1 MSKKPSPFISVIM
14 PCYNHGK
21 YLSEAIESVITQNY
35 DNWELIIVD
44 DGSTDN
50 SSEVAKHYVE
60 KDNRISYIYQR
71 NAGPSAARNRGV
83 KKSRGKYL
91 HFLDGDDKI
100 SSKYL
105 STSVAYMENHKECK
119 VFYSRCKFFGE
130 REMEF
135 HLNYIDY
142 KHLLCQN
149 SIVMACVIRREDFEL
164 IGGFDENMRGY
175 EDWELFIRL
184 LYHNDIIY
192 KHPEVLFFYRIHN
205 NPNSVNKNAA
215 KKSSELTSYVYQK
228 HIEKYR
234 EYIGEPQSVY
244 VGYCHLQSE
253 IDKIFNSKTYKIG
266 KFFLAPFS
274 FLKKY
279 TSSKNG

>member
-1 MSKKPSPFISVIM
+1 MKEILISIIM
-14 PCYNHGK
+14 PCYNQGK

-83 KKSRGKYL
+83 RESKGIYL
-91 HFLDGDDKI
+91 HFLDGDNKI
-100 SSKYL
+100 APKYL
-105 STSVAYMENHKECK
+105 EIAIKYLESNKDCK
-119 VFYSRCKFFGE
+119 LFYSRCRFFGE
-130 REMEF
+130 RQGEF

-142 KHLLCQN
+142 KHLLCWN
-149 SIVMACVIRREDFEL
+149 SIDMACVIRREDFNS

-184 LYHNDIIY
+184 LYHDDNIY
-192 KHPEVLFFYRIHN
+192 KHPEILFFYRLHN
-205 NPNSVNKNAA
+205 SPNGVNKNAA
-215 KKSSELTSYVYQK
+215 KRSAELTSYVYHK

-234 EYIGEPQSVY
+234 EYIGEPYSVY
-244 VGYCHLQSE
+244 AGYCHLQLE
-253 IDKIFNSKTYKIG
+253 INKIFNSKTYKVG
-266 KFFLAPFS
+266 RFLLAPFS